1 MARYK
6 NIIWNLPGNESA
18 VNVNNDAVKQALL
31 MDIRDELQTLNNV
44 FRCSNFQ
51 AIPRVL
57 KDIRARTGRIPT
69 IRRAARKRSKRA

>member
-6 NIIWNLPGNESA
+6 NVQWRLPGNEHDA
-18 VNVNNDAVKQALL
+18 NVNNDVVKQALL

-44 FRCSNFQ
+44 FRCSNFLS
-51 AIPRVL
+51 IPRVL

-69 IRRAARKRSKRA
+69 IRRSAPKRRKA